1 MSQGPLRLLRQ
12 TDDRR
17 QGSVRAQFDQPAHR
31 HLGESRLETAAGSL
45 AQVAEQLRGVAHA
58 GLTAVDRHQTPA
70 SIKGQGG
77 FRKRGQ
83 RAQGRPHDGLEYA
96 HAGGGASLAQVA
108 VRNLHAGQL
117 SHVGR
122 QCADAAQN
130 VKDQTLH
137 QLRTA
142 QLGSLAARFG
152 TVLAPELY
160 QKRRRQQTLETLDK
174 GADRS
179 SHSSTCARLH
189 PQCNGVLRSKVQVL
203 SDCNYITYRISLQ
216 ALPLAPIPPTPHQT
230 LSRAGT
236 ETPRSAF

>member
-1 MSQGPLRLLRQ
+1 MWSPSLPCARPMTTARGACVPSSTSQHIGTLAKAAWKRRLAALLRW
-12 TDDRR
+12 R
-17 QGSVRAQFDQPAHR
+17 SNC
-31 HLGESRLETAAGSL
+31 
-45 AQVAEQLRGVAHA
+45 GVLLTL
-58 GLTAVDRHQTPA
+58 GLTTVDRHQTPA
-70 SIKGQGG
+70 SIKGQGV

-160 QKRRRQQTLETLDK
+160 QKRRRQQTLETLYK

-179 SHSSTCARLH
+179 NQITCARLH

-203 SDCNYITYRISLQ
+203 SDFN
-216 ALPLAPIPPTPHQT
+216 
-230 LSRAGT
+230 
-236 ETPRSAF
+236 